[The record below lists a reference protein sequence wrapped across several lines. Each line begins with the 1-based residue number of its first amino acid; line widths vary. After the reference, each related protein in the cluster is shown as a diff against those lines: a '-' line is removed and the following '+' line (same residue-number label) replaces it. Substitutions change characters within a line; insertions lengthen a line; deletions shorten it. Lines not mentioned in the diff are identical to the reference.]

1 MAPISGGGG
10 TTPGGTPPPV
20 GTMADGWLDVAGIIP
35 PDGSGEGGAVGIPGC
50 GGRGGAVGPT
60 GG

>member
-1 MAPISGGGG
+1 MAPIGGGGG

-20 GTMADGWLDVAGIIP
+20 GTMADGWLDIAGIAP
-35 PDGSGEGGAVGIPGC
+35 TGGRGAVDIPGC
-50 GGRGGAVGPT
+50 GGTGGAVGPT